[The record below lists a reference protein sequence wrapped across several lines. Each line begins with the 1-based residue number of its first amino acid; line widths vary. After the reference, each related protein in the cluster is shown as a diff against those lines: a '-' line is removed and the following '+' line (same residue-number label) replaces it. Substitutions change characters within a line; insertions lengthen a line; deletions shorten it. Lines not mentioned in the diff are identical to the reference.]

1 MNDEQAIPPSVNTS
15 RDDGAA
21 SAASDVVVYVWDL
34 PIRLFHWLLVASIIG
49 LFVTGKLGGNW
60 MEWHKLIGFFTLG
73 LVVFRILW
81 GLVGSEHARFASFV
95 RGPGAVLAYLR
106 GSPSGGM
113 PAAANPYLG
122 HNPLGALSVL
132 ALLTVVLFQAVS
144 GLFADDD
151 ILMRG
156 PYASAVSGAI
166 SAQLT
171 KLHKLNSDLIL
182 ILVGLHLAAIAF
194 YFFVKKE
201 NLVKPMLSG
210 RKLADVSTAQAAQE
224 ASAPTRPAPWLAWA
238 LAIGVGLLT
247 YLVVT
252 RAFG

>member
-1 MNDEQAIPPSVNTS
+1 MSDQPVSSSSGRLSDTS
-15 RDDGAA
+15 GAA
-21 SAASDVVVYVWDL
+21 SAASAVVIYVWDL
-34 PIRLFHWLLVASIIG
+34 PVRLFHWLLVAAIIG

-73 LVVFRILW
+73 LVAFRILW
-81 GLVGSEHARFASFV
+81 GLVGSEYARFASFV
-95 RGPGAVLAYLR
+95 RGPGAILAYLR
-106 GSPSGGM
+106 GSLSGGGV
-113 PAAANPYLG
+113 AGAKPYLG

-132 ALLTVVLFQAVS
+132 ALLAVVLFQAVS

-156 PYASAVSGAI
+156 PYANAVSGAI

-171 KLHKLNSDLIL
+171 KLHKLNADLIL
-182 ILVGLHLAAIAF
+182 VLVGLHLAAIAF

-201 NLVKPMLSG
+201 NLVKPMLNG
-210 RKLADVSTAQAAQE
+210 RKVADVSAEQE
-224 ASAPTRPAPWLAWA
+224 AVTAKRPAPWLAWA

>member
-21 SAASDVVVYVWDL
+21 SAAPVVAVYVWDL
-34 PIRLFHWLLVASIIG
+34 PVRLFHWLLVASIIG
-49 LFVTGKLGGNW
+49 LFVTGTLGGNW
-60 MEWHKLIGFFTLG
+60 MEWHSRIGFFTLG

-106 GSPSGGM
+106 GSFSGGVAT
-113 PAAANPYLG
+113 AAKPYLG

-132 ALLTVVLFQAVS
+132 ALLMVVLFQAVS
-144 GLFADDD
+144 GLFASDE
-151 ILMRG
+151 ILMAG
-156 PYASAVSGAI
+156 PYANAVSGAI
-166 SAQLT
+166 SAQFT
-171 KLHKLNSDLIL
+171 KLHKLNSNLIL
-182 ILVGLHLAAIAF
+182 VLVGLHLAAIAF
-194 YFFVKKE
+194 YFSVKKE
-201 NLVKPMLSG
+201 NLVKPMLTG
-210 RKLADVSTAQAAQE
+210 HKVANVSARQE
-224 ASAPTRPAPWLAWA
+224 AIAAKRTAPWLAWA
-238 LAIGVGLLT
+238 LAISVGVLT

>member
-1 MNDEQAIPPSVNTS
+1 MNDEHAVSANGKSVQGG
-15 RDDGAA
+15 GAA
-21 SAASDVVVYVWDL
+21 STAAVAAVYVWDL
-34 PIRLFHWLLVASIIG
+34 PVRLLHWLLVASIIG

-73 LVVFRILW
+73 LVVFRIIW
-81 GLVGSEHARFASFV
+81 GVVGSEYARFASFV

-106 GSPSGGM
+106 GSFSGAGSDG
-113 PAAANPYLG
+113 AKPYLG

-132 ALLTVVLFQAVS
+132 GLLAVVLFQAVS
-144 GLFADDD
+144 GLFASDD
-151 ILMRG
+151 IMMAG
-156 PYASAVSGAI
+156 PYADAVSGAI
-166 SAQLT
+166 SQQMT

-201 NLVKPMLSG
+201 NLVKPMLDGS
-210 RKLADVSTAQAAQE
+210 KVADVSTAQAAQE
-224 ASAPTRPAPWLAWA
+224 ASAQKRPAPWLAWA
-238 LAIGVGLLT
+238 LAIGVGVLT